1 VIRHGAAR
9 LFQVF
14 ELRDFARVDG
24 WLLPPSSKLFN
35 VTTGQ
40 QGNEVQR
47 IGELG
52 EARVV
57 FSDINLVSWLLPHVQ
72 VLIFVKKSFTFF
84 VSFCLLYMDSLWESC
99 FFVFLWGLNSF
110 VCLFCIFFLGE
121 YFTFNL
127 WEVLQMS
134 GMEQTSF
141 LFQQA
146 ALVHFLLPSHLMSP
160 QWPHHFCLNILHF
173 PWREGWF

>member
-57 FSDINLVSWLLPHVQ
+57 FSDINLVS
-72 VLIFVKKSFTFF
+72 
-84 VSFCLLYMDSLWESC
+84 
-99 FFVFLWGLNSF
+99 
-110 VCLFCIFFLGE
+110 
-121 YFTFNL
+121 
-127 WEVLQMS
+127 
-134 GMEQTSF
+134 
-141 LFQQA
+141 
-146 ALVHFLLPSHLMSP
+146 
-160 QWPHHFCLNILHF
+160 
-173 PWREGWF
+173 